1 MNKNWTLFEKIISGF
16 QIIFGI
22 ATISFLLWSLN
33 SRITTIFELSDYT
46 WNDISYRKLI
56 KNHYFFTSLGTLSVV
71 SGILLLKSKKVGWIL
86 SVSNWL
92 LYGLGILINSINRYY
107 SNESII
113 ESNSDYIIIGIAIIS
128 FLILALCLTLKPFRT
143 KYKPNLKSWFKIG
156 IITLILITAKLL
168 IK

>member
-1 MNKNWTLFEKIISGF
+1 MNKNWKLFEKVISGF

-22 ATISFLLWSLN
+22 TTISFLLWSLN
-33 SRITTIFELSDYT
+33 LTITIIFENSDYT
-46 WNDISYRKLI
+46 WNDVSFYKLF
-56 KNHYFFTSLGTLSVV
+56 KNHYFFTFLGILSIS
-71 SGILLLKSKKVGWIL
+71 SGILLLKNKKIGWIL
-86 SVSNWL
+86 SVSTWL
-92 LYGLGILINSINRYY
+92 LYGFGTLINIFKKNDE
-107 SNESII
+107 NEYIFA
-113 ESNSDYIIIGIAIIS
+113 SNSDFIILGIIIVT